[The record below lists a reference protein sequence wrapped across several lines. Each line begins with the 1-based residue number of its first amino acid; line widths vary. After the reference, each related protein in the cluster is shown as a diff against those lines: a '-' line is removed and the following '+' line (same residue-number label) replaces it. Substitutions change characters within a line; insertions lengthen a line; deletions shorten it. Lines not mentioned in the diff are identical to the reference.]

1 MAGIKMIKPAGF
13 IRKLISST
21 AFESGIS
28 GDSGIFGD
36 LGKVRR
42 KFMGAAVL
50 DFAFG
55 SHMST
60 CMV

>member
-1 MAGIKMIKPAGF
+1 M
-13 IRKLISST
+13 
-21 AFESGIS
+21 S